1 MNDKTAAPIL
11 EPAAAYARWAPTYP
25 ARAHNPLMKAEER
38 AMLALLPRD
47 LGGRSIFDAGCGSG
61 RYMIH
66 ALRRGARRIVGVDL
80 SSEMLTRAN
89 AELQAASLAAAVPH
103 SGAKLDT
110 PHFQLIQA
118 HVGALP
124 LRDRWADLTICG
136 LTLGHLRSLD
146 ASLAELQRVTQPGG
160 VILCSDFHPI
170 GHALG
175 WRREFN
181 AGGQRYAV
189 HHTPYSYPDWERA
202 CDALGLRI
210 VRVLEPR
217 LDPADIPADAHFD
230 PAALDVPVAI
240 VFELRSAA
248 GATSGQSSQP
258 YEHR

>member
-1 MNDKTAAPIL
+1 
-11 EPAAAYARWAPTYP
+11 
-25 ARAHNPLMKAEER
+25 
-38 AMLALLPRD
+38 
-47 LGGRSIFDAGCGSG
+47 
-61 RYMIH
+61 
-66 ALRRGARRIVGVDL
+66 VGVDL
-80 SSEMLTRAN
+80 SSEMLVRAN
-89 AELQAASLAAAVPH
+89 AELKAASPAAAVPH
-103 SGAKLDT
+103 SGTELDT

-118 HVGALP
+118 HVEALP

-189 HHTPYSYPDWERA
+189 HHTPYSYADWERT
-202 CDALGLRI
+202 CEALGLRI
-210 VRVLEPR
+210 ERVLEPR

-230 PAALDVPVAI
+230 PAALNVPVAI
-240 VFELRSAA
+240 VFELRCAA
-248 GATSGQSSQP
+248 GVASGQSSQP
-258 YEHR
+258 DERS